1 MINGRKYVFMRSPF
15 MIKTLLGLLALTLAA
30 GVAFPA
36 PPASRAEALAAL
48 DNPVTERR
56 AEAVVWVANHGRME
70 DTQLLLKRL
79 HDESHFVRSYAEQG
93 LWLLWSRSGDA
104 GIDRTM
110 ARGVEDMQAGRHA
123 EAIATFSEVIR
134 SRPDFAEG
142 WNKRATAHYLAGE
155 YRKSLA
161 DCDEVVKRNPHHF
174 GALSGYGQIY
184 FQLEDLEKAIAW
196 WRRALEVNPNMVGVE
211 LNIKGAE
218 QLQKEKRGRST

>member
-1 MINGRKYVFMRSPF
+1 MRSPF
-15 MIKTLLGLLALTLAA
+15 IIRALLGLLALTLTA
-30 GVAFPA
+30 GAAFPA
-36 PPASRAEALAAL
+36 PPTSRAQALAAL
-48 DNPVTERR
+48 DDPVTERR
-56 AEAVVWVANHGRME
+56 AEAVVWIANHGGME

-79 HDESHFVRSYAEQG
+79 HDESLFVRGFAEQG

-110 ARGVEDMQAGRHA
+110 ARGVEEMHAGRHA
-123 EAIATFSEVIR
+123 EAIAAFSEVIR

-142 WNKRATAHYLAGE
+142 WNRRATAYYLAGE

-184 FQLEDLEKAIAW
+184 FRLEDYEKAIAW

-218 QLQKEKRGRST
+218 QLLKDKRGRST